1 MIGPHKV
8 CARAF
13 KLSHRTA
20 WMLGSDQTLVDM
32 GIMAFKVRFK
42 SGFQMERL
50 LLFCFICG
58 VLGLGESVCFKYF
71 GGWTRKSYGFME
83 VFENHRVASC
93 GGPGEESLKE
103 VTGVQILGVACQVWL
118 GPEHAH
124 LIALSNYTSSNSTF
138 STLSPTPSST
148 VHSHD
153 SQGSSVKGKIVIV
166 KMMTLEDDKSETS
179 TKLAEAAAE
188 DAGKKL
194 MT

>member
-1 MIGPHKV
+1 
-8 CARAF
+8 
-13 KLSHRTA
+13 
-20 WMLGSDQTLVDM
+20 MLGSDQTLVDM

-58 VLGLGESVCFKYF
+58 VLGLGEFVCFKYF

-83 VFENHRVASC
+83 V
-93 GGPGEESLKE
+93 
-103 VTGVQILGVACQVWL
+103 WL

-124 LIALSNYTSSNSTF
+124 LIALSNHTSSNSTF

-148 VHSHD
+148 MHSCD